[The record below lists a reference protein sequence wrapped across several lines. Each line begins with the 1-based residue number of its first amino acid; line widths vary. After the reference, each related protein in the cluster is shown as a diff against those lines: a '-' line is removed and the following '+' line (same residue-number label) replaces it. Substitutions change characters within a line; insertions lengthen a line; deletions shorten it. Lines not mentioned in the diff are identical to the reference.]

1 MGIEN
6 DIPVTP
12 ALAPRRIANRVGVIR
27 IEVVTF
33 SGLDYHGRETEAV
46 LQITTADDQLYRTVK
61 LERVW

>member
-6 DIPVTP
+6 DTPVTP
-12 ALAPRRIANRVGVIR
+12 ALAPRRIANRVGVVR

-33 SGLDYHGRETEAV
+33 AGRDYHGRETEAV
-46 LQITTADDQLYRTVK
+46 LQIITADDQLYRTVK